1 MKKIFLTFLISL
13 FFVTAANAQESEQK
27 QGKKISQ
34 RQIEVLNLAQD
45 YLSKIRSFRANF
57 IQVNPESSLVS
68 SGEIIFSKPGKLK
81 MSYSEPFK
89 IDYYI
94 NDNDVTQYDHDL
106 DEVTRGDAPENPL
119 KILLYDGVT
128 LVRNDFLSLSN
139 ITEDANTINIFM
151 VNKTSDLKEISGLIL
166 KFNKLPLQL
175 SGIERVDNEGQ
186 RTETNFTS
194 VEINTEI
201 NDSEFVFRRPR
212 AEFPNSR

>member
-1 MKKIFLTFLISL
+1 MKKIFFTLLISFL
-13 FFVTAANAQESEQK
+13 FSNSVNAQESEQK
-27 QGKKISQ
+27 QGKSITQ
-34 RQIEVLNLAQD
+34 RQVEVLNIVQD
-45 YLSKIRSFRANF
+45 YLSKVRSFRANF

-68 SGEIIFSKPGKLK
+68 SGEIIFSKPGRLK

-128 LVRNDFLSLSN
+128 LVKNDFLSLSN

-151 VNKTSDLKEISGLIL
+151 INKTSDIKEISGLIL

-194 VEINTEI
+194 VNINVDIE
-201 NDSEFVFRRPR
+201 DSEFVFRKKR
-212 AEFPNSR
+212 AQFPNSR